1 MNEDLISVIV
11 PAYNIQDYIENT
23 IVSICAQTYKKLEII
38 LVDDGSRDNTPAIID
53 RLAAQDPRI
62 VPIHKENGGVTSAR
76 LCGVKAARGKWIGF
90 VDGDDYIEPNMYEVL
105 LSNAKKYEADI
116 SHCGYQMVFPSR
128 TDYYYNT
135 GRLIEQDRKTGLKD
149 LLEGSFVEPGLC
161 NKLFQRELFK
171 KLLQDNLMDMSI
183 RNTEDL
189 LMNFY
194 LFRESQKSIFF
205 DRCFYHYLLRKG
217 SAATSL
223 INVHK
228 LADPLKVLETIAQN
242 LQGNSELEI
251 IVQKRMIMCLI
262 TQATLS
268 QTDQKHLIQP
278 FRSAARKR
286 LRQRL
291 IWILKRPFGI
301 GMKVKVLWVC
311 IWPWSYELF
320 HRFYAHIKGL
330 DKKYDVV

>member
-1 MNEDLISVIV
+1 MSQDLISVIV
-11 PAYNIQDYIENT
+11 PVYNIQDYIENT
-23 IVSICAQTYKKLEII
+23 VKSICQQTYKNLEII
-38 LVDDGSRDNTPAIID
+38 LVDDGSKDNSGSIID
-53 RLAAQDPRI
+53 QIAATEPR
-62 VPIHKENGGVTSAR
+62 VRVIHKENGGVTSAR
-76 LCGVKAARGKWIGF
+76 LCGVRAAQGTWIGF
-90 VDGDDYIEPNMYEVL
+90 VDGDDYIEPDMYEIL
-105 LSNAKKYEADI
+105 LSNAKKHAADI

-128 TDYYYNT
+128 VDYYYNT
-135 GRLIEQDRKTGLKD
+135 GKLIVQDMYTGLKD
-149 LLEGSFVEPGLC
+149 LLEGTFVEPGLW
-161 NKLFQRELFK
+161 NKLFRRDLFK
-171 KLLQDNLMDMSI
+171 KLLQDNLMDTSI

-320 HRFYAHIKGL
+320 HRFYAHVKGL